1 MEVNINLSIGDTSKD
16 GNTKI
21 IDEDRLCYLVENTNK
36 SAYGLRTISKNLLI
50 EFIEYLKSH
59 PDTTAQQARNALCGN
74 SKIDKFEYGY
84 FSTLLVMAKMAL
96 FDNKNLDEKLQR
108 SVHNE
113 NKALYPLQTI
123 YFGAPGGGKST
134 KVKNEVIGNNP
145 NFIRTTFHPDT
156 DYASFV
162 GCYKPQTDGNG
173 HISYEF
179 VPQAFAKAYVNAWK
193 LYLDEEN
200 ENIIYYLVIEEIN
213 RGNCAQIFGDI
224 FQLLDRK
231 DNGFSDYP
239 IDVDSDFANFLARV
253 FDESK
258 KGISEKEIGIC
269 KKYKE
274 IVGEI
279 SKITLPPNLH
289 IVATMN
295 TSDQSLYPM
304 DSAFKR
310 RWEWEYVP
318 IDYGEAKDI
327 KIVLDDSHKYSWEE
341 FLLEMNGH
349 ILEDLSS
356 ADKQMGVWFVKAKN
370 NTISLDQFRSKV
382 MFYLINDVYRDLPN
396 IATLMGKNDEK
407 QYYFED
413 LYKETWLGDL
423 EIFFRNLSVT
433 DISNSFYAD
442 DDVEKDNS
450 SEVKTLHEFFWKGFR
465 EQLLLSGVI
474 NTSFTIGTRGVQQIT
489 SLGFSGVSLV
499 GYHNTQT
506 KKLNVK
512 VWIASNKDIYQ
523 YLLVQKDK
531 IDIQQLT
538 WKDTEKAQSI
548 SLESPV
554 FEVNSKESIKWLV
567 ENVEKLYVTFKPL
580 VDEYTKRQ

>member
-1 MEVNINLSIGDTSKD
+1 
-16 GNTKI
+16 
-21 IDEDRLCYLVENTNK
+21 
-36 SAYGLRTISKNLLI
+36 
-50 EFIEYLKSH
+50 
-59 PDTTAQQARNALCGN
+59 
-74 SKIDKFEYGY
+74 
-84 FSTLLVMAKMAL
+84 
-96 FDNKNLDEKLQR
+96 
-108 SVHNE
+108 
-113 NKALYPLQTI
+113 
-123 YFGAPGGGKST
+123 
-134 KVKNEVIGNNP
+134 
-145 NFIRTTFHPDT
+145 
-156 DYASFV
+156 
-162 GCYKPQTDGNG
+162 
-173 HISYEF
+173 
-179 VPQAFAKAYVNAWK
+179 
-193 LYLDEEN
+193 
-200 ENIIYYLVIEEIN
+200 
-213 RGNCAQIFGDI
+213 
-224 FQLLDRK
+224 
-231 DNGFSDYP
+231 
-239 IDVDSDFANFLARV
+239 
-253 FDESK
+253 
-258 KGISEKEIGIC
+258 
-269 KKYKE
+269 
-274 IVGEI
+274 
-279 SKITLPPNLH
+279 
-289 IVATMN
+289 MN